1 MTEQFRKGVIVREPF
16 KRLSDD
22 EIKIL
27 DRTSTDILENLGLQC
42 FNEEAVDIFSR
53 NRCEVSRRDER
64 SWLVKIP
71 ANVLKDAVSSA
82 PSKVKLGA
90 RNPKNTLILDAGT
103 PRVYF
108 GSGSETNVWLDAHME
123 TFVSENDP
131 EKKRR
136 LAVYTQ
142 RRGTIER
149 LSTAARLAEELE
161 NLDFFIRPVNIQ
173 DEEINE
179 GNHDVNKFY
188 ASLNNTGKHVM
199 AGLTS
204 LNQLDN
210 VVRMAEIIAG
220 GADELRENPL
230 LSFITCTVKS
240 PLEMVDDATQ
250 KLIEF
255 SKRGL
260 PFVVSSSPQGG
271 STAPIQEAGMVAQ
284 INAEILSGI
293 ALSQMVN
300 PGAPVIFGSV
310 PVRARM
316 DNLHDMYGAPEFNQ
330 YNLDCVQMAR
340 HYRIPCYSTAGVGD
354 SSIPGMQATIEKMFT
369 HIPIAMSGAQY
380 IHYAFGLLDR
390 TNIFCPAQA
399 VLDDQH
405 IGMIKM
411 FLNAPR
417 LGKDD
422 MESVMG
428 QIIKV
433 FNSRQKLYTRFVRK
447 GLRDGS
453 VYAHYPFESEEG
465 DGIIEK
471 ALAKLEEILSRPSNT
486 LSADIQNRIFEEVP
500 GILSQLK
507 EMPLKQE

>member
-1 MTEQFRKGVIVREPF
+1 
-16 KRLSDD
+16 
-22 EIKIL
+22 
-27 DRTSTDILENLGLQC
+27 
-42 FNEEAVDIFSR
+42 
-53 NRCEVSRRDER
+53 
-64 SWLVKIP
+64 
-71 ANVLKDAVSSA
+71 
-82 PSKVKLGA
+82 
-90 RNPKNTLILDAGT
+90 
-103 PRVYF
+103 
-108 GSGSETNVWLDAHME
+108 
-123 TFVSENDP
+123 
-131 EKKRR
+131 
-136 LAVYTQ
+136 
-142 RRGTIER
+142 
-149 LSTAARLAEELE
+149 
-161 NLDFFIRPVNIQ
+161 
-173 DEEINE
+173 
-179 GNHDVNKFY
+179 
-188 ASLNNTGKHVM
+188 
-199 AGLTS
+199 
-204 LNQLDN
+204 
-210 VVRMAEIIAG
+210 
-220 GADELRENPL
+220 
-230 LSFITCTVKS
+230 
-240 PLEMVDDATQ
+240 
-250 KLIEF
+250 
-255 SKRGL
+255 
-260 PFVVSSSPQGG
+260 
-271 STAPIQEAGMVAQ
+271 
-284 INAEILSGI
+284 
-293 ALSQMVN
+293 
-300 PGAPVIFGSV
+300 
-310 PVRARM
+310 
-316 DNLHDMYGAPEFNQ
+316 MYGAPEFNQ

>member
-1 MTEQFRKGVIVREPF
+1 MTEQFRKGVVVREPF

-22 EIKIL
+22 EIQLL
-27 DRTSTDILENLGLQC
+27 DKTSKDILENLGLQC
-42 FNEEAVDIFSR
+42 FNEEAADIFSK
-53 NRCEVSRRDER
+53 NGCMVTKHDER

-71 ANVLKDAVSSA
+71 AAVLQDAVSKA
-82 PSKVKLGA
+82 PTKVVLGA
-90 RNPKNTLILDAGT
+90 RDPENRLILDAEN

-108 GSGSETNVWLDAHME
+108 GSGSETNIWLDAHME
-123 TFVSENDP
+123 TFVSEKDP
-131 EKKRR
+131 EKKKR
-136 LAVYTQ
+136 LAVFTQ
-142 RRGTIER
+142 KRGNIER
-149 LSTAARLAEELE
+149 LCTAAQLAEQLE

-173 DEEINE
+173 DEGIDEN
-179 GNHDVNKFY
+179 NHDVNKFY
-188 ASLNNTGKHVM
+188 ASLNNTSKHVM

-204 LNQLDN
+204 LDQLDN
-210 VVRMAEIIAG
+210 IVKMAEIIAG
-220 GADELRENPL
+220 GPEALKENPV

-340 HYRIPCYSTAGVGD
+340 HYKVPCYSTAGVGD

-399 VLDDQH
+399 VLDNQH
-405 IGMIKM
+405 IGMIKK
-411 FLNAPR
+411 FLSAPK
-417 LGKDD
+417 LGEEDI
-422 MESVMG
+422 ETAMG
-428 QIIKV
+428 QITKV
-433 FNSRQKLYTRFVRK
+433 FNSRQKLYARFTRK

-453 VYAHYPFESEEG
+453 IYSHYPFEG
-465 DGIIEK
+465 DGGGEIIEK
-471 ALAKLEEILSRPSNT
+471 ALARLEEVLARPVNA
-486 LSADIQNRIFEEVP
+486 LADDIQKRIIEEVP
-500 GILSQLK
+500 GILAQLK
-507 EMPLKQE
+507 

>member
-1 MTEQFRKGVIVREPF
+1 MSEQFRKGVIVREPF

-27 DRTSTDILENLGLQC
+27 DKASTDILEHLGLQC
-42 FNEEAVDIFSR
+42 FNEEAADIFSK
-53 NRCEVSRRDER
+53 NKCEVSRRDER

-71 ANVLKDAVSSA
+71 AGVLKEAVPRA

-90 RNPKNTLILDAGT
+90 RDPENSLMLDAEV
-103 PRVYF
+103 PRIYF
-108 GSGSETNVWLDAHME
+108 GSGSETNIWLDAHME
-123 TFVSENDP
+123 TFVSENNP
-131 EKKRR
+131 EKKKR

-142 RRGTIER
+142 KRGTIKR
-149 LSTAARLAEELE
+149 LSIAARLAEQLE

-179 GNHDVNKFY
+179 NNHDVNKFY

-204 LNQLDN
+204 LEQLDN
-210 VVRMAEIIAG
+210 VVKMAEIIAG
-220 GADELRENPL
+220 GPEALRKN
-230 LSFITCTVKS
+230 

-255 SKRGL
+255 AKRGL

-340 HYRIPCYSTAGVGD
+340 YYRVPCYSTAGVGD
-354 SSIPGMQATIEKMFT
+354 SSVPGMQATIEKMFT
-369 HIPIAMSGAQY
+369 HVPIAMSGAQY

-399 VLDDQH
+399 VLDNQH
-405 IGMIKM
+405 IGMIKK
-411 FLNAPR
+411 FLNAPG
-417 LGKDD
+417 LGEDD
-422 MESVMG
+422 MESAMG
-428 QIIKV
+428 QIKKV
-433 FNSRQKLYTRFVRK
+433 FNSRQKLYARFVRK

-453 VYAHYPFESEEG
+453 VYSHYPFESDGG

-471 ALAKLEEILSRPSNT
+471 ALARLEEILSRSVNS
-486 LSADIQNRIFEEVP
+486 LADDIQKRIIQEVP

-507 EMPLKQE
+507 ESAA

>member
-1 MTEQFRKGVIVREPF
+1 MSEQFRKGVIVREPF
-16 KRLSDD
+16 KRLSGD

-27 DRTSTDILENLGLQC
+27 DKASTDILENLGLQC
-42 FNEEAVDIFSR
+42 FNEEAADIFSK
-53 NRCEVSRRDER
+53 NGCAVSRRDER
-64 SWLVKIP
+64 SWLIKIP
-71 ANVLKDAVSSA
+71 ADVLRDNVSKA
-82 PSKVKLGA
+82 PSKVILGA
-90 RNPKNTLILDAGT
+90 RDPENRLILDADT
-103 PRVYF
+103 PRIYF
-108 GSGSETNVWLDAHME
+108 GSGSETNIWLDAHME
-123 TFVSENDP
+123 TFVSENNP
-131 EKKRR
+131 EKKKK

-142 RRGTIER
+142 KRGNIER
-149 LSTAARLAEELE
+149 LSTAARLAEQLE

-179 GNHDVNKFY
+179 SNHDVNKFY

-204 LNQLDN
+204 LDQLDN
-210 VVRMAEIIAG
+210 VVKMAEIIAG
-220 GADELRENPL
+220 GPEALKENPVV
-230 LSFITCTVKS
+230 SFITCTVKS

-340 HYRIPCYSTAGVGD
+340 YYRVPCYSTAGVGD
-354 SSIPGMQATIEKMFT
+354 SSVPGMQATIEKMFT

-399 VLDDQH
+399 VLDNQH
-405 IGMIKM
+405 IGMIKK
-411 FLNAPR
+411 FLNAPG
-417 LGKDD
+417 LGEDD
-422 MESVMG
+422 MESAMG
-428 QIIKV
+428 QITKV
-433 FNSRQKLYTRFVRK
+433 FNSRQKLYARFTRK

-453 VYAHYPFESEEG
+453 IYSHYPFESDGG

-471 ALAKLEEILSRPSNT
+471 ALAGLEEILSRPVNS
-486 LSADIQNRIFEEVP
+486 LDDDIQNRIIQEVP
-500 GILSQLK
+500 GILAQLK
-507 EMPLKQE
+507 EPVV

>member
-1 MTEQFRKGVIVREPF
+1 MKEQLRKGVVVREPF
-16 KRLSDD
+16 RRLLYD
-22 EIKIL
+22 EIKML
-27 DRTSTDILENLGLQC
+27 DKASSYILENLGLQC
-42 FNEEAVDIFSR
+42 FNEEAAGVFSR
-53 NRCEVSRRDER
+53 NRCQVRRLNER
-64 SWLVKIP
+64 SWSVKIP
-71 ANVLKDAVSSA
+71 ARVLKDSVSMA
-82 PSKVKLGA
+82 PSKVILGA
-90 RNPKNTLILDAGT
+90 RDRENTLILDADI
-103 PRVYF
+103 PRIYF
-108 GSGSETNVWLDAHME
+108 GSGSEANVWLDTRME
-123 TFVSENDP
+123 TYVNENDA
-131 EKKRR
+131 KKKKR

-142 RRGTIER
+142 RRGTVER
-149 LSTAARLAEELE
+149 LAAAARLAEELE

-173 DEEINE
+173 DEEIHE
-179 GNHDVNKFY
+179 ENHDVNKFY
-188 ASLNNTGKHVM
+188 ASLNHTGKHVM

-220 GADELRENPL
+220 SADQLRENPL
-230 LSFITCTVKS
+230 ISFITCTVKS

-271 STAPIQEAGMVAQ
+271 STAPIQEGGMVAQ
-284 INAEILSGI
+284 ITAEILSGI

-354 SSIPGMQATIEKMFT
+354 SAIPGMQATIEKMFT

-390 TNIFCPAQA
+390 TNMFCPVQA

-422 MESVMG
+422 MDEVME
-428 QIIKV
+428 QIGKV
-433 FNSRQKLYTRFVRK
+433 VKSRQKLYARFVRK

-453 VYAHYPFESEEG
+453 VYAHYPFESDGGE
-465 DGIIEK
+465 GIIEK
-471 ALAKLEEILSRPSNT
+471 ALARLEEILSRPANT
-486 LSADIQNRIFEEVP
+486 LSSDIQKRIYEEVP
-500 GILSQLK
+500 GILEIMMK
-507 EMPLKQE
+507 

>member
-1 MTEQFRKGVIVREPF
+1 MSEQFRQGVIVREPF

-22 EIKIL
+22 EIQIL
-27 DRTSTDILENLGLQC
+27 DRASTHILETLGLQC
-42 FNEEAVDIFSR
+42 FNEEAADIFSK
-53 NRCEVSRRDER
+53 NGCTVSRRDER

-71 ANVLKDAVSSA
+71 AAVLREFVSRA

-90 RNPKNTLILDAGT
+90 RDPENSLILDAEV
-103 PRVYF
+103 PRIYF
-108 GSGSETNVWLDAHME
+108 GSGSETNIWLDAHME
-123 TFVSENDP
+123 TYVSEHDP
-131 EKKRR
+131 EKKKRV
-136 LAVYTQ
+136 AVYSQ
-142 RRGTIER
+142 ERGNIER
-149 LSTAARLAEELE
+149 LATAARLAEQLE

-173 DEEINE
+173 DEEITE
-179 GNHDVNKFY
+179 DNHDVNKFY

-204 LNQLDN
+204 LDQLDN
-210 VVRMAEIIAG
+210 VVKMAEIIAG
-220 GADELRENPL
+220 GPEALKENPV

-255 SKRGL
+255 SKRSL

-340 HYRIPCYSTAGVGD
+340 YYKVPCYSTAGVGD
-354 SSIPGMQATIEKMFT
+354 SSVPGMQATIEKMFT

-399 VLDDQH
+399 VLDNQH
-405 IGMIKM
+405 IGMIKK
-411 FLNAPR
+411 FLEAPK
-417 LGKDD
+417 LETDD

-428 QIIKV
+428 QITKV
-433 FNSRQKLYTRFVRK
+433 FNSRQKLYARFVRK

-453 VYAHYPFESEEG
+453 IYSHYPFESDGG
-465 DGIIEK
+465 DGIMEK
-471 ALAKLEEILSRPSNT
+471 ALARLEEVLARPVNSLSD
-486 LSADIQNRIFEEVP
+486 DIQEQIFKEVP
-500 GILSQLK
+500 GILSQQK
-507 EMPLKQE
+507 

>member
-1 MTEQFRKGVIVREPF
+1 MMTEQFRKGVIVRKPF
-16 KRLSDD
+16 QRLSDD
-22 EIKIL
+22 EINII
-27 DRTSTDILENLGLQC
+27 DRASTAILEELGLQC
-42 FNEEAVDIFSR
+42 FNEEAAGIFSE
-53 NRCEVSRRDER
+53 NRCDVSRRDER

-71 ANVLKDAVSSA
+71 AGVLREAISKA
-82 PSKVKLGA
+82 PSTVKLGA
-90 RNPKNTLILDAGT
+90 RDPENSLILDAEV
-103 PRVYF
+103 PRIYF
-108 GSGSETNVWLDAHME
+108 GSGSETNIWLDAHME

-131 EKKRR
+131 GKKRR

-142 RRGTIER
+142 ERGTIER
-149 LSTAARLAEELE
+149 LSIAARLAEQLE

-173 DEEINE
+173 DEEIHE
-179 GNHDVNKFY
+179 QNHDVNKFF

-204 LNQLDN
+204 LDQLDN
-210 VVRMAEIIAG
+210 VVKMAEIIAG
-220 GADELRENPL
+220 GPEALRQNPV

-300 PGAPVIFGSV
+300 PGTPVIFGSV

-354 SSIPGMQATIEKMFT
+354 STVPGMQATVEKMFT

-405 IGMIKM
+405 IGMIKK
-411 FLNAPR
+411 FLDVPR
-417 LGKDD
+417 LDKDD
-422 MESVMG
+422 IESVMG
-428 QIIKV
+428 QITKV
-433 FNSRQKLYTRFVRK
+433 FNSRQKLYARFVRK

-453 VYAHYPFESEEG
+453 VYSHYPFESDGG
-465 DGIIEK
+465 DGTIEK
-471 ALAKLEEILSRPSNT
+471 ALEKLDEILSRPVNS
-486 LSADIQNRIFEEVP
+486 LPLEIQERIFEEIP
-500 GILSQLK
+500 GILK
-507 EMPLKQE
+507 EKVGA